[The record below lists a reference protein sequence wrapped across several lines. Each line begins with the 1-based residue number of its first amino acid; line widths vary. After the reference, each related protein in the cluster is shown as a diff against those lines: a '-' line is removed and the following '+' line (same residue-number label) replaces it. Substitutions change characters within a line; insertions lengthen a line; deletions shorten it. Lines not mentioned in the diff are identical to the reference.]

1 MPGRFDVLTTLPE
14 TDLVWICQ
22 GGDRMDGCVHSVV
35 KLGRLALIPLL
46 GRFFPV
52 GGWLKLC
59 SMVRGDTLL
68 ICPCWEVRVLR
79 ESRVSKK
86 IL

>member
-52 GGWLKLC
+52 GG
-59 SMVRGDTLL
+59 
-68 ICPCWEVRVLR
+68 
-79 ESRVSKK
+79 
-86 IL
+86 